1 MDKYE
6 SYRVLNNLDSD
17 IDSDCDWKDIQYW
30 INALCDGEYLSLYDY
45 SEEAVNSAVE
55 SLERLNQHTFML
67 FDLGVLVAEG
77 SFAEIIDILF
87 DEYPSDNAPT
97 LSIRIQGPFA
107 DDFIIRDATTLAAL
121 DALNILQL
129 ITFYQL

>member
-17 IDSDCDWKDIQYW
+17 IESDRDWKDIQYW
-30 INALCDGEYLSLYDY
+30 IDALCDGEYLSMYDY

-67 FDLGVLVAEG
+67 FDLGILVAEG
-77 SFAEIIDILF
+77 SFAEVIDTLY
-87 DEYPSDNAPT
+87 EYPAITTST
-97 LSIRIQGPFA
+97 LKIRIQGPYA
-107 DDFIIRDATTLAAL
+107 DDYIIRDATSSAAL

>member
-6 SYRVLNNLDSD
+6 AYRVLNNLDSD
-17 IDSDCDWKDIQYW
+17 IESDSDWKDIQYW
-30 INALCDGEYLSLYDY
+30 IDALCDGEYLSMYDY

-77 SFAEIIDILF
+77 SFAEIIDILY
-87 DEYPSDNAPT
+87 EYPADTTST
-97 LSIRIQGPFA
+97 LSIRIQGPYA
-107 DDFIIRDATTLAAL
+107 DDFIIRDATSSAAL

>member
-6 SYRVLNNLDSD
+6 AYRVLNNLDSD
-17 IDSDCDWKDIQYW
+17 IDSDRDWKDIQYW

-55 SLERLNQHTFML
+55 SLERLNHHTFML

-77 SFAEIIDILF
+77 SFAKVIDTLY
-87 DEYPSDNAPT
+87 EYPAITTST

-107 DDFIIRDATTLAAL
+107 DDFIIRNATSSTAL
-121 DALNILQL
+121 DALNILKL

>member
-6 SYRVLNNLDSD
+6 AYRVLNNLDSD
-17 IDSDCDWKDIQYW
+17 IDSDRDWKDIQYW

-77 SFAEIIDILF
+77 CFESIIDVLY
-87 DEYPSDNAPT
+87 EYPADTTST
-97 LSIRIQGPFA
+97 LSIRIQGPFT
-107 DDFIIRDATTLAAL
+107 DNFIIKDATSSAAL

>member
-17 IDSDCDWKDIQYW
+17 IDSDSDWKDIQYW

-55 SLERLNQHTFML
+55 SLEHLNQHTFML

-77 SFAEIIDILF
+77 SFAEIIDTLY
-87 DEYPSDNAPT
+87 EYPAITTST

-107 DDFIIRDATTLAAL
+107 DDFIIRDATSSAAL

-129 ITFYQL
+129 ITFYRL

>member
-6 SYRVLNNLDSD
+6 AYRVLNNLDSD
-17 IDSDCDWKDIQYW
+17 IDSDRDWKDIQYW
-30 INALCDGEYLSLYDY
+30 IDALCDGEYLSMYDY

-55 SLERLNQHTFML
+55 SLERLDQHTFML

-77 SFAEIIDILF
+77 SFAEVIDTLY
-87 DEYPSDNAPT
+87 EYPAITTST

-107 DDFIIRDATTLAAL
+107 DDFIIRDATSSAAL

>member
-6 SYRVLNNLDSD
+6 AYRVLNNLDSD
-17 IDSDCDWKDIQYW
+17 IDSDRDWKDIQYW
-30 INALCDGEYLSLYDY
+30 IDALCDGEYLSMYDY

-77 SFAEIIDILF
+77 SFAEVIDTLY
-87 DEYPSDNAPT
+87 EYPAITTST
-97 LSIRIQGPFA
+97 LKIRIQGPYA
-107 DDFIIRDATTLAAL
+107 DDYIIRDATSSAAL

-129 ITFYQL
+129 ITFYRL

>member
-1 MDKYE
+1 M
-6 SYRVLNNLDSD
+6 
-17 IDSDCDWKDIQYW
+17 
-30 INALCDGEYLSLYDY
+30 YDY

-55 SLERLNQHTFML
+55 SLERLNHHTFML
-67 FDLGVLVAEG
+67 FDLGILVAEG

-97 LSIRIQGPFA
+97 LSIRIQGPYA
-107 DDFIIRDATTLAAL
+107 DDFIIRDATPLAVF

>member
-6 SYRVLNNLDSD
+6 AYRVLNNLDSD

-67 FDLGVLVAEG
+67 FDLGVLVAGG
-77 SFAEIIDILF
+77 SFAELIDVLY
-87 DEYPSDNAPT
+87 EYPADTTST
-97 LSIRIQGPFA
+97 LSIRIQGPYA
-107 DDFIIRDATTLAAL
+107 DDFIIRDANTLAAL

-129 ITFYQL
+129 ITFYRL

>member
-17 IDSDCDWKDIQYW
+17 IDSDRDWKDIQYW

-55 SLERLNQHTFML
+55 SLERLNHHTFML

-77 SFAEIIDILF
+77 SFAEIIDTLY
-87 DEYPSDNAPT
+87 EYPAITTST
-97 LSIRIQGPFA
+97 LSIRIQGPYA
-107 DDFIIRDATTLAAL
+107 DDFIIRDATSSAAL

-129 ITFYQL
+129 ITFYRL

>member
-17 IDSDCDWKDIQYW
+17 IDSDRDWKDIQYW
-30 INALCDGEYLSLYDY
+30 INALCDGEYLSMYDY

-67 FDLGVLVAEG
+67 FDLGILVAEG
-77 SFAEIIDILF
+77 SFAEIIDTLY
-87 DEYPSDNAPT
+87 EYPAITTST
-97 LSIRIQGPFA
+97 LSIRIQGPYA
-107 DDFIIRDATTLAAL
+107 DDFIIRDATSSAAL
-121 DALNILQL
+121 DALNIYQL
-129 ITFYQL
+129 IIIYRL

>member
-17 IDSDCDWKDIQYW
+17 IDSDRDWKDIQYW
-30 INALCDGEYLSLYDY
+30 INALCDGEYLSMYDY

-55 SLERLNQHTFML
+55 SLERLNHHTFML
-67 FDLGVLVAEG
+67 FDLGILVAEG
-77 SFAEIIDILF
+77 SFAEIIDTLY
-87 DEYPSDNAPT
+87 EYPAITTST

-107 DDFIIRDATTLAAL
+107 DDFIIRDATSSAAL

>member
-17 IDSDCDWKDIQYW
+17 INSDRDRYDIQYW
-30 INALCDGEYLSLYDY
+30 INALCDGEYLSMYDY

-55 SLERLNQHTFML
+55 SLELLDQHTFML

-77 SFAEIIDILF
+77 SFAEVIDILF

-97 LSIRIQGPFA
+97 LSIRIQGPYA
-107 DDFIIRDATTLAAL
+107 DDFIIRDATPLAAF

>member
-17 IDSDCDWKDIQYW
+17 IDSDRDWKDIQYW
-30 INALCDGEYLSLYDY
+30 INALCDGEYLSMYDY

-77 SFAEIIDILF
+77 SFGEIIDTLY
-87 DEYPSDNAPT
+87 EYPAITTST
-97 LSIRIQGPFA
+97 LSIRIQGPYA
-107 DDFIIRDATTLAAL
+107 DDFIIRDATSSAAL
-121 DALNILQL
+121 DALNIYQL
-129 ITFYQL
+129 ITIYRL

>member
-17 IDSDCDWKDIQYW
+17 IDSDRDWKDIQYW

-55 SLERLNQHTFML
+55 SLERLNHHTFML
-67 FDLGVLVAEG
+67 FDLGILVAEG
-77 SFAEIIDILF
+77 SFAEVIDTLY
-87 DEYPSDNAPT
+87 EYPAITTST
-97 LSIRIQGPFA
+97 LSIRIQGPYA
-107 DDFIIRDATTLAAL
+107 DDFIIRDATSSAAL

-129 ITFYQL
+129 ITFYRL

>member
-6 SYRVLNNLDSD
+6 AYRVLNNLDSD
-17 IDSDCDWKDIQYW
+17 IDSDLDWKDIQYW
-30 INALCDGEYLSLYDY
+30 IDALCDGEYLSLYDY

-67 FDLGVLVAEG
+67 FDLGILVAEG
-77 SFAEIIDILF
+77 SFAEVIDTLY
-87 DEYPSDNAPT
+87 EYPAITTST
-97 LSIRIQGPFA
+97 LKIRIQGPYA
-107 DDFIIRDATTLAAL
+107 DDYIIRDATSSAAL

-129 ITFYQL
+129 ITFYRL

>member
-17 IDSDCDWKDIQYW
+17 IDSDRDWKDIQYW
-30 INALCDGEYLSLYDY
+30 INALCDGEYLSMYDY

-67 FDLGVLVAEG
+67 FDLGILVAEG
-77 SFAEIIDILF
+77 SFAEIIDTLY
-87 DEYPSDNAPT
+87 EYPAITTST
-97 LSIRIQGPFA
+97 LSIRIQGPYA
-107 DDFIIRDATTLAAL
+107 DDFIIRDATSSAAL

-129 ITFYQL
+129 ITFYRL

>member
-17 IDSDCDWKDIQYW
+17 IDSDRDWKDIQYW

-55 SLERLNQHTFML
+55 SLERLNKHTFML
-67 FDLGVLVAEG
+67 FDLGILVAEG
-77 SFAEIIDILF
+77 SFAEVIDTLY
-87 DEYPSDNAPT
+87 EYPAITTST
-97 LSIRIQGPFA
+97 LKIRIQGPYA
-107 DDFIIRDATTLAAL
+107 DDFIIRDATSSAAL

>member
-6 SYRVLNNLDSD
+6 AYRVLNNLDSD
-17 IDSDCDWKDIQYW
+17 IDSDRDWKDIQYW

-77 SFAEIIDILF
+77 SFAEVLDTLY
-87 DEYPSDNAPT
+87 EYPAITTST
-97 LSIRIQGPFA
+97 LSIRIQGPYA
-107 DDFIIRDATTLAAL
+107 DDFIIRDATSSAAL

-129 ITFYQL
+129 ITLYRL

>member
-6 SYRVLNNLDSD
+6 AYRVLNNLDSD
-17 IDSDCDWKDIQYW
+17 IDSDLDWKDIQYW

-55 SLERLNQHTFML
+55 SLERLDQHTFML
-67 FDLGVLVAEG
+67 FDLGVLVANG
-77 SFAEIIDILF
+77 SFAEVIDTLY
-87 DEYPSDNAPT
+87 EYPAITTST

-107 DDFIIRDATTLAAL
+107 DDFIIRDATSSAAL
-121 DALNILQL
+121 DALNIYQL
-129 ITFYQL
+129 ITFYRL

>member
-17 IDSDCDWKDIQYW
+17 IDSDRDWKDIQYW
-30 INALCDGEYLSLYDY
+30 IDALCDGEYLSMYDY

-55 SLERLNQHTFML
+55 SLERLNHHTFML

-77 SFAEIIDILF
+77 SLAEVIDTLY
-87 DEYPSDNAPT
+87 EYPAITTST
-97 LSIRIQGPFA
+97 LSIRIHGPYA
-107 DDFIIRDATTLAAL
+107 DDFIIKDATSSAAL

-129 ITFYQL
+129 ITFYRL

>member
-6 SYRVLNNLDSD
+6 AYRVLNNLDSD
-17 IDSDCDWKDIQYW
+17 IDSDRDWKDIQYW
-30 INALCDGEYLSLYDY
+30 INALCDGEYLSMYDY

-55 SLERLNQHTFML
+55 SLELLDQHTFML

-77 SFAEIIDILF
+77 SFAEVIDTLY
-87 DEYPSDNAPT
+87 EYPAITTST
-97 LSIRIQGPFA
+97 LKIRIQGPYA
-107 DDFIIRDATTLAAL
+107 DDYIIRDATSSAAL

>member
-6 SYRVLNNLDSD
+6 AYRVLNNLDSD
-17 IDSDCDWKDIQYW
+17 IDSDRDWKDIQYW
-30 INALCDGEYLSLYDY
+30 INALCDGEYLSMYDY

-67 FDLGVLVAEG
+67 FDLGILVAEG
-77 SFAEIIDILF
+77 SFAEVIDTLY
-87 DEYPSDNAPT
+87 EYPAITTST
-97 LSIRIQGPFA
+97 LKIRIQGPYA
-107 DDFIIRDATTLAAL
+107 DDYIIRDATSSAAL

>member
-17 IDSDCDWKDIQYW
+17 IESDRDCKDIQYW
-30 INALCDGEYLSLYDY
+30 INALCDGEYLSMYDY

-77 SFAEIIDILF
+77 SFAEIIDVLY
-87 DEYPSDNAPT
+87 EYPADTTPT
-97 LSIRIQGPFA
+97 LSIRILGSYA
-107 DDFIIRDATTLAAL
+107 DDFIIRNVTASAAL

>member
-17 IDSDCDWKDIQYW
+17 IDSDRDWKDIQYW

-55 SLERLNQHTFML
+55 SLERFNQHTFML
-67 FDLGVLVAEG
+67 FDLGLLVAEG
-77 SFAEIIDILF
+77 SFAEIIDTLY
-87 DEYPSDNAPT
+87 EYPAITTST
-97 LSIRIQGPFA
+97 LSIRIQGPYA
-107 DDFIIRDATTLAAL
+107 DDFIIRDATSSAAL

-129 ITFYQL
+129 ITFYRL

>member
-17 IDSDCDWKDIQYW
+17 IESDRDWKDIQYW

-55 SLERLNQHTFML
+55 SLERLNHHTFML

-87 DEYPSDNAPT
+87 DEYPSNNAPT
-97 LSIRIQGPFA
+97 LSIRIQGPYA
-107 DDFIIRDATTLAAL
+107 DDFIIRDATPLAVF
-121 DALNILQL
+121 DALNILKL

>member
-17 IDSDCDWKDIQYW
+17 IDSDRDWKDIQYW
-30 INALCDGEYLSLYDY
+30 IDALCDGEYLSLYDY

-55 SLERLNQHTFML
+55 SLERLNHHTFML

-77 SFAEIIDILF
+77 SFAEIIDTLY
-87 DEYPSDNAPT
+87 EYPAITTST
-97 LSIRIQGPFA
+97 LSIRIQGPYA
-107 DDFIIRDATTLAAL
+107 DDFIIRDATSSAAL
-121 DALNILQL
+121 DALNIYQL
-129 ITFYQL
+129 ITFYRL

>member
-6 SYRVLNNLDSD
+6 AYRVLNNLDSD
-17 IDSDCDWKDIQYW
+17 IDSDRDRYDIQYW
-30 INALCDGEYLSLYDY
+30 INALCDGEYLSMYDY

-55 SLERLNQHTFML
+55 SLERLDQHTFML

-77 SFAEIIDILF
+77 SFAEVIDTLY
-87 DEYPSDNAPT
+87 EYPAITTST

-107 DDFIIRDATTLAAL
+107 DDFIIRNATSSAAL

-129 ITFYQL
+129 ITFYRL

>member
-6 SYRVLNNLDSD
+6 AYRVLNNLDSD
-17 IDSDCDWKDIQYW
+17 IDSDRDWKDIQYW
-30 INALCDGEYLSLYDY
+30 INALCDGEYLSMYDY

-55 SLERLNQHTFML
+55 SLERLNQHAFML

-77 SFAEIIDILF
+77 SFGEIIDILY
-87 DEYPSDNAPT
+87 EYPAITTST
-97 LSIRIQGPFA
+97 LSIRIQGPYA
-107 DDFIIRDATTLAAL
+107 DDFIIRDATSSAAL

-129 ITFYQL
+129 ITFYRL

>member
-17 IDSDCDWKDIQYW
+17 IDSDRDWKDIQYW
-30 INALCDGEYLSLYDY
+30 INALCDGEYLSMYDY

-67 FDLGVLVAEG
+67 FDLGILVAEG
-77 SFAEIIDILF
+77 SFAEIIDTLY
-87 DEYPSDNAPT
+87 EYPAITTST
-97 LSIRIQGPFA
+97 LSIRIQ
-107 DDFIIRDATTLAAL
+107 
-121 DALNILQL
+121 
-129 ITFYQL
+129 

>member
-6 SYRVLNNLDSD
+6 AYRVLNNLDSD
-17 IDSDCDWKDIQYW
+17 IDSDSDWKDIQYW
-30 INALCDGEYLSLYDY
+30 INALCDGEYLSMYDY

-77 SFAEIIDILF
+77 SFAEVIDTLY
-87 DEYPSDNAPT
+87 EYPAITTST
-97 LSIRIQGPFA
+97 LSIRIQGPYA
-107 DDFIIRDATTLAAL
+107 DDFIIRDATSSAAL
-121 DALNILQL
+121 DSLNILQL

>member
-17 IDSDCDWKDIQYW
+17 IDSDRDWKDIQYW
-30 INALCDGEYLSLYDY
+30 INALCDGEYLSMYDY

-67 FDLGVLVAEG
+67 FDLG
-77 SFAEIIDILF
+77 ILEDLLLKLLIF
-87 DEYPSDNAPT
+87 S
-97 LSIRIQGPFA
+97 LM
-107 DDFIIRDATTLAAL
+107 
-121 DALNILQL
+121 NILL
-129 ITFYQL
+129 IMLLL

>member
-17 IDSDCDWKDIQYW
+17 IDSDRDWKDIQYW
-30 INALCDGEYLSLYDY
+30 IDALCDGEYLSMYDY

-77 SFAEIIDILF
+77 SFAEVIDTLY
-87 DEYPSDNAPT
+87 EYPAITTPT
-97 LSIRIQGPFA
+97 LSIRIQGPYA
-107 DDFIIRDATTLAAL
+107 DDFIIRDATSSAAL
-121 DALNILQL
+121 DALNILKL

>member
-6 SYRVLNNLDSD
+6 AYRVLNNLDSD

-77 SFAEIIDILF
+77 SFAEVNDVLF
-87 DEYPSDNAPT
+87 DEYPSDNAPI
-97 LSIRIQGPFA
+97 LSIRIQGPYA
-107 DDFIIRDATTLAAL
+107 DDFIIRDATSSAAL